1 MYTIRRVCF
10 LSITTR
16 LYRYIY
22 NFSLLLGVL
31 QLHAVVNELYSF
43 ALVYVKIW
51 RRVLLSRGRPSI
63 PMLNRMIKTPQTI
76 VAKYYLVPL
85 STSKLDRHNST
96 PFL

>member
-1 MYTIRRVCF
+1 MYTIRRVFF

-43 ALVYVKIW
+43 ALVFVKYEDAYCYQEGDHLY
-51 RRVLLSRGRPSI
+51 RC
-63 PMLNRMIKTPQTI
+63 
-76 VAKYYLVPL
+76 
-85 STSKLDRHNST
+85 
-96 PFL
+96 